1 MSAHYGTVLNNTV
14 NDEWIAKHQIPGTTA
29 PQYTV
34 TIQYNAGA
42 DSKTDTM
49 KKYMGTYTVGD
60 LVNDIPANYDIE
72 TITVDGNEKTLTDT
86 ITITGNT
93 VITVT
98 CKKSYKL
105 TTTATTQYIN
115 TLITPRPGIRV
126 KFNALIGN
134 TGNNIF
140 GAMDNSTANRCAAY
154 LYNRAELY
162 YYTSNGYP
170 YTGMSNDDKNNYN
183 EYETK
188 ADGLY
193 INGIKR
199 IAQTNPINAYN
210 LPIYIFNCNLNN
222 SLRSDTAVGMSMK
235 FFYIYDSDG
244 TLLFKGDAAEDNNGV
259 LCMYDSISNKYFYL
273 DGTNKPKEG

>member
-1 MSAHYGTVLNNTV
+1 MSAHYGTVLSDTV
-14 NDEWIAKHQIPGTTA
+14 NGEWIAKHQIPGPTA

-34 TIQYNAGA
+34 TIQYNAGT
-42 DSKTDTM
+42 DSKTDTI

-60 LVNDIPANYDIE
+60 IVNDIPANYDIE
-72 TITVDGNEKTLTDT
+72 TITVDGQEKTLTDT

-134 TGNNIF
+134 TGYNIF

-154 LYNRAELY
+154 LHNGAELY

-199 IAQTNPINAYN
+199 IAQGNPINTYN

-222 SLRSDTAVGMSMK
+222 GLRNDTAVGMSMT

-273 DGTNKPKEG
+273 DGTNKLKEG